1 MTADPSLSP
10 VVWRVAEIVDQ
21 VRHKPVDDA
30 AAVVANHLRSFWDP
44 RMRAD
49 LAAYVDSG
57 PPDLDPIVGRA
68 MELLRAHG

>member
-1 MTADPSLSP
+1 VTADPEASP

-21 VRHKPVDDA
+21 VRHRPVDDA

-49 LAAYVDSG
+49 LAAYVDSEPAG
-57 PPDLDPIVGRA
+57 LDPIVARTV
-68 MELLRAHG
+68 ELLRG